1 LCIALPA
8 DVRQAAVSQV
18 ERYCDERVPAELR
31 AQVRLEHGVRGN
43 AITIVERRPPW
54 SELVGPE
61 WTTTHIAQLRYD
73 ERDRCWS
80 LYCRDSRE
88 RWWLYDDAEPAADV
102 RSLLAAIDDDPTGI
116 FWG

>member
-1 LCIALPA
+1 MGLPA
-8 DVRQAAVSQV
+8 HVRDAALSEV
-18 ERYCDERVPAELR
+18 ERFCEQRIPEELR

-54 SELVGPE
+54 SKLVGPE
-61 WTTTHIAQLRYD
+61 WTTTTIAQLRYD
-73 ERDRCWS
+73 DGRWS
-80 LYCRDSRE
+80 LYCIDSKE

-102 RSLLAAIDDDPTGI
+102 GPLLATIDEDPTGI

>member
-1 LCIALPA
+1 MALPV
-8 DVRQAAVSQV
+8 DVRETAMSEVGRFCAA
-18 ERYCDERVPAELR
+18 RVPETLR
-31 AQVRLEHGVRGN
+31 SQVRLEHRLRGN

-73 ERDRCWS
+73 EAGRRWS

-88 RWWLYDDAEPAADV
+88 HWWLYDDAEAAADV
-102 RSLLAAIDDDPTGI
+102 GPLLVAIDEDPTGI

>member
-1 LCIALPA
+1 MALPP
-8 DVRQAAVSQV
+8 DVRQTALSKV
-18 ERYCDERVPAELR
+18 ERFCNERVPEELR

-61 WTTTHIAQLRYD
+61 WTTSHIAQLRYD
-73 ERDRCWS
+73 EDGRRWT

-102 RSLLAAIDDDPTGI
+102 GPLLTAIDEDATGI

>member
-1 LCIALPA
+1 MALPA
-8 DVRQAAVSQV
+8 DVRQAALSQV
-18 ERYCDERVPAELR
+18 EQFCNERVPEDLR

-73 ERDRCWS
+73 ENGRRWS

-102 RSLLAAIDDDPTGI
+102 GPLLAAIDEDATGI